1 MQFVSF
7 KSMMRCCGC
16 DRSVKSSRCGACAST
31 LHADKSTAI
40 LNGVQRN
47 KVGRVRISF
56 TPPLWTKPPNNNVN
70 TVNSS
75 SSSSNSSDHQK
86 NTTGDASLPPISA
99 ASGNDG
105 FVQTLDVAGGKVT
118 IVTANGYDLQVYVDA
133 NAPVVRVSGTH
144 AKGFAAKASL
154 ELYKLDANWIRNETR
169 PYAALSTIGPYNA
182 YVSATTVFLANSKIL
197 PGSSSRSSAR

>member
-1 MQFVSF
+1 M
-7 KSMMRCCGC
+7 
-16 DRSVKSSRCGACAST
+16 
-31 LHADKSTAI
+31 
-40 LNGVQRN
+40 
-47 KVGRVRISF
+47 RISF

-75 SSSSNSSDHQK
+75 SSSNSSDHQK

-99 ASGNDG
+99 AAGNDG

-154 ELYKLDANWIRNETR
+154 ELYKLDANWMRNETR